1 MEATGGFEP
10 PNRGFADLRLSPLG
24 YVASNCAGNWA
35 PGPGPIMVPRA
46 GLEPTR
52 AYAHGPLKTACLP
65 IPPPRPVDAC
75 RIITYLP
82 GATRFSSP
90 MKLFR
95 ADESQWPGT
104 RHSGPRRNPARLT
117 ANTGRAWQGTLDAGF
132 RRYDGAGQQGNP
144 PILNTFSPIAG
155 QSRLGLAVNYPS
167 TFSSESASPEPY
179 IRAPISPIQVGR
191 REPVPGCAAF
201 EAGPDRRNL
210 ADTRGGAE
218 VSSTPPA
225 SVGPAA
231 ASLSG
236 RKTGGPSATC

>member
-104 RHSGPRRNPARLT
+104 LHSGPRRNPARLT
-117 ANTGRAWQGTLDAGF
+117 ANTGPAWQGTLATGF
-132 RRYDGAGQQGNP
+132 RRYDGPGQQGNP

-167 TFSSESASPEPY
+167 TFSSESASPEPDG
-179 IRAPISPIQVGR
+179 RAQSPRSRSAGGNR
-191 REPVPGCAAF
+191 YRAAPLLK
-201 EAGPDRRNL
+201 PDRTAGIWQTQGAAPKFLDAARI
-210 ADTRGGAE
+210 GGAC
-218 VSSTPPA
+218 
-225 SVGPAA
+225 
-231 ASLSG
+231 
-236 RKTGGPSATC
+236 R